1 MIIIELKILITNI
14 DIFLMKTYI
23 LMDRIHNINK
33 LKHLSKNLFQWMVE
47 IKKFKKKTLNLLKVL
62 SLIKLFP
69 INGRGEFLGLSA
81 WKGHL
86 QTFQFNYYY

>member
-1 MIIIELKILITNI
+1 
-14 DIFLMKTYI
+14 
-23 LMDRIHNINK
+23 
-33 LKHLSKNLFQWMVE
+33 MVE

-81 WKGHL
+81 
-86 QTFQFNYYY
+86 